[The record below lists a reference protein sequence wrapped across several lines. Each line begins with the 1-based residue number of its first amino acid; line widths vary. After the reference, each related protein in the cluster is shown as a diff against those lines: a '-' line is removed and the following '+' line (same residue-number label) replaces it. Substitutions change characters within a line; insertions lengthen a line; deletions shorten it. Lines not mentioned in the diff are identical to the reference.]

1 MTSNNYE
8 LYLNRSS
15 LAFPVSLVYLIFGL
29 IGAPITLM
37 LLRSTSRLF
46 KKPTGSHLTIC
57 LGILIFDFM
66 TSCVLIIIGLSY
78 LIDGTALPLNKWYCS
93 VNDIFYVGGVFLS
106 IWYVGLMSF
115 ERGLLIIHGISLP
128 SKVWVTIMLLELAF
142 FLVINFIC
150 VAHDDIKLV
159 KLGVYCMAA
168 PEKVFGK
175 VILYSYF
182 GLMCLSVLATIYSYI
197 GIAIV
202 LRKRALDLY
211 YSLNID
217 KDIALKRANRTIS
230 KVLALLAS
238 YLLLNGI
245 EIINIAT
252 EIITEND
259 RSPIADFASICLLNL
274 NPIFNSILL
283 IQLHDSVKA
292 SLVETYPLLSK
303 LSTSADFS
311 ERNTT

>member
-1 MTSNNYE
+1 MTTNNYQ
-8 LYLNRSS
+8 LYLERSF
-15 LAFPVSLVYLIFGL
+15 LALPVAIVYLVFGL
-29 IGAPITLM
+29 IGAPITFM

-46 KKPTGSHLTIC
+46 RTSTGPHLTIC
-57 LGILIFDFM
+57 LGILLFDFT
-66 TSCVLIIIGLSY
+66 TSCVFIAMGLSY
-78 LIDGTALPLNKWYCS
+78 IIDGTVLALNKWYCS
-93 VNDIFYVGGVFLS
+93 INDIFYVGCLFLS

-128 SKVWVTIMLLELAF
+128 SKVWITIMMLELAF
-142 FLVINFIC
+142 FLTINFIC
-150 VAHDDIKLV
+150 VARDDIKLV
-159 KLGVYCMAA
+159 ALGVYCMAA
-168 PEKVFGK
+168 PEKAFGK

-182 GLMCLSVLATIYSYI
+182 TLMLLSVLATIYSYI

-217 KDIALKRANRTIS
+217 KDIALKRANRTIF

-238 YLLLNGI
+238 YLVLNGI

-252 EIITEND
+252 EIITEVD
-259 RSPIADFASICLLNL
+259 RSPIADFTSICLLNI

-283 IQLHDSVKA
+283 ITLHDSVRA

-303 LSTSADFS
+303 FSTVAEFS